1 MNNPDDPEDAGVSLP
16 GGVPLEAEAPA
27 PSPSADPRDAG
38 KSQQKEPPKPIPI
51 VLTFDDGP
59 HAASGNG
66 VKNYTIDIAT
76 LLKSRNIVGAFFIQT
91 HVSHRFGSAAGKDVI
106 KSVSDLGHVIA
117 IHTGSDDDHASHTKR
132 VAAPAYDV
140 DGDKKPD
147 GMNGLESDL
156 IRAKSQIQK
165 ALGGNAPTFV
175 RAVGLARNEA
185 VNSTYSRVGLKHIG
199 VNVDSKDN
207 EPPRPTSQVVMRT
220 LESGRQSVG
229 AAIKAGAPHLIVLFH
244 DINNTTAA
252 STGTYIDTITAAVKA
267 AGRTPE
273 FTGSTKAVMDIFLAT
288 KV

>member
-1 MNNPDDPEDAGVSLP
+1 MSDSVDPQDAGVSLP
-16 GGVPLEAEAPA
+16 GGVPLEPEPPPSSPA
-27 PSPSADPRDAG
+27 ADPLDAG
-38 KSQQKEPPKPIPI
+38 KSQQKEPIPI

-59 HAASGNG
+59 HAAAGDG
-66 VKNYTIDIAT
+66 VKNHTIEIAT
-76 LLKSRNIVGAFFIQT
+76 LLKARNIIGAFFIQT
-91 HVSHRFGSAAGKDVI
+91 HVSHRFGSAAGKSVV
-106 KSVSDLGHVIA
+106 KAVSDLGHVIA

-132 VAAPAYDV
+132 VATPAYDV

-156 IRAKSQIQK
+156 IRAKAQIQK
-165 ALGGNAPTFV
+165 LLGGNAPGFV

-185 VNSTYSRVGLKHIG
+185 VNNAYSRVGLKHIG

-220 LESGRQSVG
+220 LESGLQSVK

-244 DINNTTAA
+244 DINNTTAV
-252 STGTYIDTITAAVKA
+252 SIGSYIDTIKAAVAA
-267 AGRTPE
+267 AGRAPA
-273 FTGSTKAVMDIFLAT
+273 FAASTKAVMDIFLAT